1 MGIIN
6 KIRRFFSSIW
16 SALNGLR
23 KGLHLLLLL
32 FIFSIVIGGLAGEG
46 PATPK
51 KAALVISPAGNLVEQ
66 LAGDPVERAMNE
78 AFGDAEPQT
87 LVQDVLDGLEYA
99 RDDKRIHAVVLSL
112 GGMGGASV
120 NKLQRVAAAIDE
132 LKAAGKPVYAYA
144 DGYGQQAY
152 YLAAHASKV
161 YMHPEGIVFLQG
173 YGRYRNYFKDA
184 IDKLLI
190 DWNIF
195 RVGTHKSFVEP
206 YMRMNMSDEDKEA
219 SGRFLDQLWGV
230 YTADVAAAR
239 GLEQSDLI
247 SFSAD
252 FLVNARAMNGDM
264 AAAAV
269 EFGLVDEL
277 VDRVAFRELM
287 IEQVGE
293 NEDKDG
299 AYSAAYLDAYLDEMR
314 MLKGPK
320 TRKENVAVVVAVGS
334 IVDGS
339 QPPGTIGGDST
350 AALLRNARF
359 DESVKAVVLRVDSG
373 GGSAFASEVIRE
385 EVLALQK
392 AGKPVVASMSGVAA
406 SGGYWISMAADKIY
420 ATEATITGSI
430 GILGMFPTFQRS
442 LGALG
447 IATDGLGTTK
457 WAGELRPD
465 RAMSEDAKQVF
476 QLLIEKGYDDFISR
490 VAEHRQMEKD
500 SVDKVAQGIVWTGK
514 DAYDRG
520 LIDELGDLDEAVA
533 AAAELASLAEGE
545 YGRKFIERELTPTQK
560 LAMQLLGGAKVVG
573 LVSRTPSI
581 EERLVR
587 KLGYLID
594 AEFLPVIELND
605 PNGIY
610 SQCFCEIR

>member
-6 KIRRFFSSIW
+6 KIRRVFSSIW
-16 SALNGLR
+16 AALNGLR

-32 FIFSIVIGGLAGEG
+32 FIFSILIGGLAGQG
-46 PATPK
+46 PVTPK

-78 AFGDAEPQT
+78 ALGDAEPQT
-87 LVQDVLDGLEYA
+87 LVQDLLDGLEFA
-99 RDDKRIHAVVLSL
+99 RDDKRIHAVVLNL

-219 SGRFLDQLWGV
+219 SGRFLDQLWSV

-247 SFSAD
+247 SFSED
-252 FLVNARAMNGDM
+252 FLVNAREMNGDM
-264 AAAAV
+264 AATAV
-269 EFGLVDEL
+269 DFGLVDEL
-277 VDRVAFRELM
+277 IDRVAFREMM

-293 NEDKDG
+293 NEDKEG
-299 AYSAAYLDAYLDEMR
+299 SYSAAYLDAYLDEMR

-350 AALLRNARF
+350 AALLREARF

-385 EVLALQK
+385 EVLALQR

-420 ATEATITGSI
+420 ASEATITGSI

-457 WAGELRPD
+457 WSGELRPD

-533 AAAELASLAEGE
+533 AAAELADLKEGE
-545 YGRKFIERELTPTQK
+545 YGRKFIEKELTPTQK
-560 LAMQLLGGAKVVG
+560 LAMQLLGGAEVVG

-587 KLGYLID
+587 KLSYLVD
-594 AEFLPVIELND
+594 AELLPMIELND

>member
-1 MGIIN
+1 MGII
-6 KIRRFFSSIW
+6 KTIRRIFSSVW
-16 SALNGLR
+16 MALNGLR

-32 FIFSIVIGGLAGEG
+32 FIFSILIGGLAGQG

-51 KAALVISPAGNLVEQ
+51 KAALIISPAGNLVEQ

-87 LVQDVLDGLEYA
+87 LVQDVIDGLEFA
-99 RDDKRIHAVVLSL
+99 RDDKRIHAVVLNL

-120 NKLQRVAAAIDE
+120 NKLQRVAAAIEE
-132 LKAAGKPVYAYA
+132 LKSAGKPVYAYA

-173 YGRYRNYFKDA
+173 YGRYRSFFKDA

-190 DWNIF
+190 DWNVF

-219 SGRFLDQLWGV
+219 SGRFLEQLWGA

-247 SFSAD
+247 SFAED

-264 AAAAV
+264 AATAV

-277 VDRVAFRELM
+277 IDRVAFRELM
-287 IEQVGE
+287 IEKVGE
-293 NEDKDG
+293 NEDNG
-299 AYSAAYLDAYLDEMR
+299 GSYSAAYLDGYLDEMR
-314 MLKGPK
+314 LLKGHK
-320 TRKENVAVVVAVGS
+320 AQKENVAVVVAVGS

-350 AALLRNARF
+350 AALLREARF

-420 ATEATITGSI
+420 ASETTITGSI

-457 WAGELRPD
+457 WAGQLRPD
-465 RAMSEDAKQVF
+465 RAMSEDAKQVA

-520 LIDELGDLDEAVA
+520 LIDELGDLDDAVA
-533 AAAELASLAEGE
+533 AAAELADLEE
-545 YGRKFIERELTPTQK
+545 RKYGRKFIEKELTPTQK
-560 LAMQLLGGAKVVG
+560 FAMQLLGGAELVG
-573 LVSRTPSI
+573 LGSRTPSI

-594 AEFLPVIELND
+594 TEFLPVIELND

>member
-533 AAAELASLAEGE
+533 AAAELAGLAEGD